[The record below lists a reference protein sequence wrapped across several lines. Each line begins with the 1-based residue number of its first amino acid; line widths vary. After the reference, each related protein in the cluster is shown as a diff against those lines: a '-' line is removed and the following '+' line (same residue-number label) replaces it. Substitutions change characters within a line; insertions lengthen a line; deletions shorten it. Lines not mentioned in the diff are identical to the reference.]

1 MFPSSGGDGPN
12 KAPPGDRFEQ
22 LSGRMSWV
30 WGKLAYH
37 VPGRRLFS
45 PIPARGC
52 FEDIH
57 NRGRDRRI
65 PPILDEPLK

>member
-22 LSGRMSWV
+22 LSGRMCWV

-37 VPGRRLFS
+37 VGDYSVRS
-45 PIPARGC
+45 PRGAVSKTYITVDGIV
-52 FEDIH
+52 ES
-57 NRGRDRRI
+57 
-65 PPILDEPLK
+65 PPFDEPLK